1 MSNDEYMK
9 LYEQFKPMII
19 KLVHKWSKL
28 NIIEFDELMQISLL
42 ALIEA
47 YNSYDETRG
56 KKFST
61 YVYDMIEYKIRKEIY
76 ITDRKNKRYKTVSL
90 NSTVESGEGET
101 TELLS
106 LLADDLDLEEE
117 IQDKIMM
124 ETYKAEITANLDQK
138 KADVMILKYFYNQ
151 NNNYIEKVL
160 NITGISNYIRESRM
174 TLIRKSKLFR
184 SEYKRIHHIDDYSNP
199 AAAIIWKNK
208 RSYYS
213 IISNSLFILLYN

>member
-56 KKFST
+56 KKFSS

-90 NSTVESGEGET
+90 NSTAESGEGDT
-101 TELLS
+101 IELIDLI
-106 LLADDLDLEEE
+106 ADNLDLEEE
-117 IQDKIMM
+117 VQNEIMVDYYESECKRVLPKDKFEICYLRWF
-124 ETYKAEITANLDQK
+124 ESYSYKA
-138 KADVMILKYFYNQ
+138 
-151 NNNYIEKVL
+151 IEKVTKKN
-160 NITGISNYIRESRM
+160 NISSILLQSQSLLLAKSRLFNEEYKKLVGISDYNTQRM
-174 TLIRKSKLFR
+174 ALI
-184 SEYKRIHHIDDYSNP
+184 
-199 AAAIIWKNK
+199 
-208 RSYYS
+208 
-213 IISNSLFILLYN
+213 